1 MLFPAWARYLLGALV
16 AVLIAVVLAPLIPHP
31 GDTVVGLIAWLA
43 AAACL
48 VGAVLAALRNPAA

>member
-16 AVLIAVVLAPLIPHP
+16 AVLIALLVVPLIPAP
-31 GDTVVGLIAWLA
+31 GDTVVGLIAWVA

-48 VGAVLAALRNPAA
+48 VGAVLAALRNPTA